1 MPIEIKELVIRA
13 VAVKSEPK
21 DGKGLSRAAKA
32 AQAFAPTDERDAV
45 VQECVKEVMRILRQA
60 EER

>member
-13 VAVKSEPK
+13 IVDAGGDQKS
-21 DGKGLSRAAKA
+21 GAARASGQSLQDIV
-32 AQAFAPTDERDAV
+32 QA
-45 VQECVKEVMRILRQA
+45 CVEQVLEILRRR